1 MIMRKMLLLL
11 TVCLVAVSCR
21 NGNETFTIEGY
32 LKGGEGKY
40 VKIEEITPTEIIL
53 IDSVKLDDNGEF
65 EFKYKMPYKS
75 FYNVVVSPEDF
86 IMLLPD
92 YKEKIKLTGDYNN
105 LSRTYQLVGSPE
117 SQLLWQLNDYTIMGV
132 DRLDSIKMVY
142 DVLLQSSDADYI
154 KKEKEL
160 LDSIYLNAYYE
171 QQDYVVNFVQENS
184 GSLSTLI
191 ALYKTFNTIPL
202 INPDQG
208 FEYYEIVND
217 GLKASLPE
225 NPHTLNF
232 CNTMQKMRFKYGSLS
247 DGATITMG
255 N

>member
-1 MIMRKMLLLL
+1 MRKILLLL
-11 TVCLVAVSCR
+11 TVCIMIVSCR
-21 NGNETFTIEGY
+21 NENETFAIEGY

-40 VKIEEITPTEIIL
+40 IFIEEITPTEIIF

-65 EFKYKMPYKS
+65 EFKYKMPYRS
-75 FYNVVVSPEDF
+75 FYNVAVSQEDF

-92 YKEKIKLTGDYNN
+92 YKEKIKLTGDYSN

-142 DVLLQSSDADYI
+142 DVLMQNPDTNFI

-171 QQDYVVNFVQENS
+171 QQDFVVHFVQENT

-202 INPDQG
+202 INPEQG
-208 FEYYEIVND
+208 FEYYEMVND
-217 GLKASLPE
+217 GLKTSLPE

-232 CNTMQKMRFKYGSLS
+232 GNTMQKMRFKYGSTS
-247 DGATITMG
+247 GGATITMG

>member
-1 MIMRKMLLLL
+1 
-11 TVCLVAVSCR
+11 
-21 NGNETFTIEGY
+21 
-32 LKGGEGKY
+32 
-40 VKIEEITPTEIIL
+40 
-53 IDSVKLDDNGEF
+53 
-65 EFKYKMPYKS
+65 MPYKS
-75 FYNVVVSPEDF
+75 FYNVVVSQEDF

-92 YKEKIKLTGDYNN
+92 YREKIKLTGDYNN

-117 SQLLWQLNDYTIMGV
+117 SQLLWQLNDYSIMGV
-132 DRLDSIKMVY
+132 DRLDSIKRVY
-142 DVLLQSSDADYI
+142 DVLVQNPDVNFV

-171 QQDYVVNFVQENS
+171 QQDFVVNFVQENS

-202 INPDQG
+202 INPEQG
-208 FEYYEIVND
+208 FDYYEVVND
-217 GLKASLPE
+217 GLKNSLPE

-232 CNTMQKMRFKYGSLS
+232 GNTMQKMRFKYGSTS
-247 DGATITMG
+247 DEATITMG

>member
-1 MIMRKMLLLL
+1 MIMRKILLLL
-11 TVCLVAVSCR
+11 TICILTVSCQNNR
-21 NGNETFTIEGY
+21 ERFTIEGY

-40 VKIEEITPTEIIL
+40 VVIEEITPLEVIF

-65 EFKYKMPYKS
+65 KFKYKMPYRS
-75 FYNVVVSPEDF
+75 FYNVVVSQEDF
-86 IMLLPD
+86 IMLLPN
-92 YKEKIKLTGDYNN
+92 YKEKIKLTGDYDNF
-105 LSRTYQLVGSPE
+105 SRTYQLVGSPE

-142 DVLLQSSDADYI
+142 DVLLQNTDTNFI
-154 KKEKEL
+154 KTEKEQ

-171 QQDYVVNFVQENS
+171 QQDFVVRFIQENS

-202 INPDQG
+202 INPEQG
-208 FEYYEIVND
+208 FEYYEMVND
-217 GLKASLPE
+217 GLKTSLPE

-232 CNTMQKMRFKYGSLS
+232 GNTMQKMRFKYGSAPG
-247 DGATITMG
+247 GATITMG

>member
-1 MIMRKMLLLL
+1 MRKVLLLL
-11 TVCLVAVSCR
+11 VVCIVAVSCQ
-21 NGNETFTIEGY
+21 NNKESFTIEGV

-40 VKIEEITPTEIIL
+40 VVIEEITPTEIIF
-53 IDSVKLDDNGEF
+53 IDSVKLDDKGEF
-65 EFKYKMPYKS
+65 KFKYKMPYKS
-75 FYNVVVSPEDF
+75 FYNVVVSQEDF

-105 LSRTYQLVGSPE
+105 LSRTYQLVGSPD
-117 SQLLWQLNDYTIMGV
+117 SQLLWQLNDYSIMGV

-142 DVLLQSSDADYI
+142 DVLVQNPDANFV

-171 QQDYVVNFVQENS
+171 QQDFVVNFVQENS

-202 INPDQG
+202 INPEQG
-208 FEYYEIVND
+208 FEYYEVVND
-217 GLKASLPE
+217 GLKNSLPE

-232 CNTMQKMRFKYGSLS
+232 GNTMQKMRFKYGSTS
-247 DGATITMG
+247 EGATITMG